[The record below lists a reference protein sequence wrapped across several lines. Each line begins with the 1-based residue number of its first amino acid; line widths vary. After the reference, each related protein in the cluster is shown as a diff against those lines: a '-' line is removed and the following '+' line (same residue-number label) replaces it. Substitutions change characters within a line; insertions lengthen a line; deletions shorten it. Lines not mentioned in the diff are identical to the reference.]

1 MKLQSSSGDDSMSD
15 EPFDARSPG
24 DMLRSAREKQ
34 GLHIAAL
41 AAAIKVSP
49 RKLDALEHDRWDEL
63 PDATFVRALAQTVC
77 RTLKIDP
84 VPVLALMPPAG
95 GVTFEPGGGGLNAPF
110 RDRPGRDEPGLSLGA
125 IRPMVLAASVLMLAA
140 VALVFV
146 PDRYWAGA
154 VFRSAAV
161 PASAESLIAPAAPPA
176 MAASS
181 PAAEVPASGSALAS
195 GLFPPPD
202 AVPTLAAVPATV
214 AGVAMPT
221 TAVSTPAAASIL
233 AAPTA
238 TLGTAAT
245 SPSSAALPANATGL
259 LQVRTIGTSWVEARD
274 GSGRV
279 LLSRVVQA
287 GESLGLDGSAPIRVT
302 IGNAAVTRLDF
313 RGQPVDLVP
322 STRDNVVRIELK

>member
-1 MKLQSSSGDDSMSD
+1 MNEL
-15 EPFDARSPG
+15 PFDAPSPG

-49 RKLDALEHDRWDEL
+49 RKLDALEHDRWEEL

-95 GVTFEPGGGGLNAPF
+95 GVTFDPGGGGLNAPF

-125 IRPMVLAASVLMLAA
+125 VRPMVLAACVLMLAA

-146 PDRYWAGA
+146 PDRYWSGA
-154 VFRSAAV
+154 AFQSAPT
-161 PASAESLIAPAAPPA
+161 PASAAALAVAPASSPA
-176 MAASS
+176 VAASS
-181 PAAEVPASGSALAS
+181 PAAELPASGSAAAA

-202 AVPTLAAVPATV
+202 AVPTLAAVPATQ
-214 AGVAMPT
+214 AGVVAP
-221 TAVSTPAAASIL
+221 TPAASTPPAAPIRAEPIVVPISVASAPPVAERL
-233 AAPTA
+233 AA
-238 TLGTAAT
+238 G
-245 SPSSAALPANATGL
+245 SGV
-259 LQVRTIGTSWVEARD
+259 LQVRTTGSSWIEARD
-274 GSGRV
+274 GAGRV

-287 GESLGLDGSAPIRVT
+287 GENLGLEGSPPIRVT

-313 RGQPVDLVP
+313 RGQPVDLAAA
-322 STRDNVVRIELK
+322 TRDNVVRIELK

>member
-1 MKLQSSSGDDSMSD
+1 
-15 EPFDARSPG
+15 
-24 DMLRSAREKQ
+24 LRSAREKQ

-49 RKLDALEHDRWDEL
+49 RKLDALEHDRWEEL

-95 GVTFEPGGGGLNAPF
+95 GVNFEPGGGGLNAPF

-125 IRPMVLAASVLMLAA
+125 VRPMVLAACVLMLAA

-146 PDRYWAGA
+146 PDRYWSGA
-154 VFRSAAV
+154 AFRSTPT
-161 PASAESLIAPAAPPA
+161 PASAAALAVAPAASPA
-176 MAASS
+176 VAASS
-181 PAAEVPASGSALAS
+181 PAAELPASGSAAAA

-202 AVPTLAAVPATV
+202 AVPTLAAVPATL
-214 AGVAMPT
+214 AGVAGAAAPA
-221 TAVSTPAAASIL
+221 TAAAASTPP
-233 AAPTA
+233 AAPI
-238 TLGTAAT
+238 
-245 SPSSAALPANATGL
+245 LPAPIVVPTSVASAPPGAERPAAGSGV
-259 LQVRTIGTSWVEARD
+259 LQVRTTGSSWIEARD
-274 GSGRV
+274 GAGRV

-287 GESLGLDGSAPIRVT
+287 GESLGLAGSPPIRVT

-313 RGQPVDLVP
+313 RGQPVDLAVA
-322 STRDNVVRIELK
+322 TRDNVVRIELK